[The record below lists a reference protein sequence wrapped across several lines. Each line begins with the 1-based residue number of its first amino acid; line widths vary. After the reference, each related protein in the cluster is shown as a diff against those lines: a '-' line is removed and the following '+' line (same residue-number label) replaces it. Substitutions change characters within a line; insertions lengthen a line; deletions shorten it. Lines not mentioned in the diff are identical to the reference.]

1 MYTKFKALWR
11 WVIQGP
17 EMNRLESFESLL
29 SDPTNVHILDTTF
42 ISLIHKPGLREEEK
56 MCLDLKEIGGIDV

>member
-1 MYTKFKALWR
+1 MYTKFKAVWR

-17 EMNRLESFESLL
+17 EMYRLESFESLL

-56 MCLDLKEIGGIDV
+56 I